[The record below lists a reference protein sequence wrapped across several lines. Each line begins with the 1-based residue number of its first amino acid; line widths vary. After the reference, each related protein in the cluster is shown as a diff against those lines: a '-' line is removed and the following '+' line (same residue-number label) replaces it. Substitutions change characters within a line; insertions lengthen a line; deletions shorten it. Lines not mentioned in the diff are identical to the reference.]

1 MDLPPPNKETI
12 ETFCSPNET
21 LFQKPLPI
29 LKDTQELDVFT
40 RHIPKQDDIDK
51 FLHILKAKVRKSYD
65 LPLTAIE
72 LQKEYTHSPAFK
84 NIYKFIT
91 QGSLPSDK

>member
-1 MDLPPPNKETI
+1 MDLPPPNKETK
-12 ETFCSPNET
+12 ETFPSPDET

-29 LKDTQELDVFT
+29 LKDAQELDVFT
-40 RHIPKQDDIDK
+40 RHTPKQDDIDK
-51 FLHILKAKVRKSYD
+51 FLRILKAKVAKSYD

-72 LQKEYTHSPAFK
+72 LQKEYTHFPAFK
-84 NIYKFIT
+84 AIYKFIT